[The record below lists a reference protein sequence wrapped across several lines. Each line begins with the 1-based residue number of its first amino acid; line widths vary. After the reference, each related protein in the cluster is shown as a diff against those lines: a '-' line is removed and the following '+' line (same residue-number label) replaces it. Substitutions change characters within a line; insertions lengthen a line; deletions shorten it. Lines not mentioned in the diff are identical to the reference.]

1 VKQIDF
7 IKVFTSEPEKV
18 YTEKQW
24 NDMENYYGARLAK
37 EREQKDRAQQH
48 VINLTESIK
57 KKNDE
62 IEKLNFFLEVSRF
75 GLELAVL
82 GLKDLNRQKNR

>member
-1 VKQIDF
+1 MKQIDF